1 MDPAHGLAVV
11 NALMTTWVVISGINI
26 NEGKSSL
33 TISALQETDL
43 SETQGAAT
51 VVKQGEL
58 RSLSRGHD
66 ASDQDVSLASDDAE
80 RDQLVDW
87 IKSKV
92 DLYQGHR

>member
-66 ASDQDVSLASDDAE
+66 ASDQGVSLASDDAE
-80 RDQLVDW
+80 RDQLVD
-87 IKSKV
+87 
-92 DLYQGHR
+92 